1 MPLSAEDSLRLNVML
16 ATEPLAIRVNESS
29 MSVHALS
36 DDGDAKVTLSP
47 NCRDEKY
54 IKLVRELLSGHVM
67 GSPGGYPVFLK
78 RWTRMGQARDDN
90 LAQLLLLGEPEA
102 VVAVVCAE
110 GLTNELARRAW
121 WTRQE
126 AEHARRMLERDQIV
140 AGAMGPILA
149 EYLIEFLPFEESP
162 IAMARSVKLVLQPG
176 LISDKDRE
184 KLWKSGQRK
193 NAYLLGFLNS
203 DSAPLLDLGG
213 PHPKLETTRNKLV
226 SLAEMENPVAASLL
240 ALFSPQGQ
248 KQIDIAA
255 MVLEKP
261 LNQDVVNELFD
272 SLAALAKPFKPVRD
286 MDLIIDE
293 VLQLADAISTGEAPD
308 ITPEGLIEV
317 RDALPE
323 LSREIRAMII
333 LASLGYPVVRPVFSH
348 STAIGSLMRRKIEP
362 VTNPVFEQFSILTGK
377 I

>member
-1 MPLSAEDSLRLNVML
+1 
-16 ATEPLAIRVNESS
+16 
-29 MSVHALS
+29 
-36 DDGDAKVTLSP
+36 
-47 NCRDEKY
+47 
-54 IKLVRELLSGHVM
+54 
-67 GSPGGYPVFLK
+67 
-78 RWTRMGQARDDN
+78 
-90 LAQLLLLGEPEA
+90 
-102 VVAVVCAE
+102 
-110 GLTNELARRAW
+110 
-121 WTRQE
+121 
-126 AEHARRMLERDQIV
+126 
-140 AGAMGPILA
+140 
-149 EYLIEFLPFEESP
+149 
-162 IAMARSVKLVLQPG
+162 
-176 LISDKDRE
+176 
-184 KLWKSGQRK
+184 
-193 NAYLLGFLNS
+193 
-203 DSAPLLDLGG
+203 
-213 PHPKLETTRNKLV
+213 
-226 SLAEMENPVAASLL
+226 
-240 ALFSPQGQ
+240 
-248 KQIDIAA
+248 